1 MKNLLFILLLAVVAF
16 FACKKTD
23 APAPEP
29 LPPATPIIDTTGT
42 LNIDISHVVNNTP
55 LLLSSTSY
63 TNTHADTFKV
73 DLLKYYISNVQLI
86 TASGYTYTEAE
97 SYYLIDHSSPSSLQL
112 SIKKVPRANYSY
124 IKFLIGVD
132 SLHNVSGA
140 QTGALDPA
148 NAMFWT
154 WNSGYIMAKFEGTS
168 NQSGDP
174 TKKLT
179 FHLGGFY
186 GPYSSVRTI
195 YLPFPN
201 AANVSETHTPIVN
214 TKAEI
219 AQWFSNPNVINFTT
233 TYAVTTAGSS
243 SKAIADNYASM
254 FSITSVVN

>member
-124 IKFLIGVD
+124 IKFLI
-132 SLHNVSGA
+132 
-140 QTGALDPA
+140 
-148 NAMFWT
+148 
-154 WNSGYIMAKFEGTS
+154 
-168 NQSGDP
+168 
-174 TKKLT
+174 
-179 FHLGGFY
+179 
-186 GPYSSVRTI
+186 
-195 YLPFPN
+195 
-201 AANVSETHTPIVN
+201 
-214 TKAEI
+214 
-219 AQWFSNPNVINFTT
+219 
-233 TYAVTTAGSS
+233 
-243 SKAIADNYASM
+243 
-254 FSITSVVN
+254 